1 MQTPLP
7 TQICNDYFETTE
19 RAIEAVRGGVGV
31 PWLQQVPKLV
41 LTTTFGIVCLPE
53 GQPVGLGR
61 VVGHGEVVGEP
72 PEVHSVHHRG
82 HSQALL
88 VVAGGQAT
96 MSRGLCNTTRI
107 KEVI

>member
-1 MQTPLP
+1 ML
-7 TQICNDYFETTE
+7 
-19 RAIEAVRGGVGV
+19 
-31 PWLQQVPKLV
+31 
-41 LTTTFGIVCLPE
+41 LTTTFGVVCLPE

-82 HSQALL
+82 HRQALL

-96 MSRGLCNTTRI
+96 MPWGLRNTKSI
-107 KEVI
+107 KEVYLKSSLHYLLRGANLVLVAYIKSQF